1 MSDAFDEVNRKAA
14 QAAGMTE
21 GEARNVQQAL
31 RGVAKD
37 MVTMTCMHLRKEH
50 GISYPSTCASI
61 LQAAIL
67 QAAILALREL
77 VPHAP
82 IFDWI
87 RAIADAS
94 ETAHAGRPADPEQVD
109 RLHRLVI
116 EMQQHAR
123 AAGEGGGGTVQ

>member
-1 MSDAFDEVNRKAA
+1 MSNPFDEVNRQAA
-14 QAAGMTE
+14 KAAGMTDE
-21 GEARNVQQAL
+21 QGKMVQQAL
-31 RGVAKD
+31 RRTSEDV
-37 MVTMTCMHLRKEH
+37 VSITCDRLLARYA
-50 GISYPSTCASI
+50 ISPGSTCASI
-61 LQAAIL
+61 LQAAI
-67 QAAILALREL
+67 IGLREY

-94 ETAHAGRPADPEQVD
+94 EAVHAGGQPTAEQVD

-123 AAGEGGGGTVQ
+123 AVGKGGGGTVQ

>member
-1 MSDAFDEVNRKAA
+1 MSNPFDEVNRQAA
-14 QAAGMTE
+14 KAAGMTE
-21 GEARNVQQAL
+21 GEARNVQHAL
-31 RGVAKD
+31 RGVAED

-67 QAAILALREL
+67 ALREY

-94 ETAHAGRPADPEQVD
+94 EAVHAGGQPTAEQVD

-123 AAGEGGGGTVQ
+123 AAREDAGGTVQ

>member
-1 MSDAFDEVNRKAA
+1 MSNPFDEVNRKAA

-31 RGVAKD
+31 RGMSEY

-61 LQAAIL
+61 LQDAI
-67 QAAILALREL
+67 QALREL

-87 RAIADAS
+87 RAVADAS

>member
-1 MSDAFDEVNRKAA
+1 MTNPFDEMNRQAA
-14 QAAGMTE
+14 EAAGMTDE
-21 GEARNVQQAL
+21 QAQMVRQAL
-31 RGVAKD
+31 RRTSEDLVSF
-37 MVTMTCMHLRKEH
+37 TCDRLLERYS
-50 GISYPSTCASI
+50 ISPGSTCASI
-61 LQAAIL
+61 LQAAI
-67 QAAILALREL
+67 IGLREY

-87 RAIADAS
+87 RATADAS
-94 ETAHAGRPADPEQVD
+94 EAVHAGGQPTAEQVD

>member
-1 MSDAFDEVNRKAA
+1 MSNPFDEVNRQAA

-21 GEARNVQQAL
+21 GEARNVQHAL
-31 RGVAKD
+31 RGVAED

-67 QAAILALREL
+67 ALREL

-87 RAIADAS
+87 RAVTDAA
-94 ETAHAGRPADPEQVD
+94 ETNHLGRPADPEQVD
-109 RLHRLVI
+109 RLYRLVI

-123 AAGEGGGGTVQ
+123 AVGKGGGGTVQ

>member
-1 MSDAFDEVNRKAA
+1 MSNPFDEVNRQAA
-14 QAAGMTE
+14 KAAGMTE
-21 GEARNVQQAL
+21 GEARNVQHAL
-31 RGVAKD
+31 RGVAED
-37 MVTMTCMHLRKEH
+37 MVTMTCMHLHKEH
-50 GISYPSTCASI
+50 GISYPSTCAS
-61 LQAAIL
+61 IL

-87 RAIADAS
+87 RAVADAS
-94 ETAHAGRPADPEQVD
+94 ETNHLGRPADPEQVD
-109 RLHRLVI
+109 RLHRLVM

>member
-1 MSDAFDEVNRKAA
+1 MSDAFDEVNRQAA

-21 GEARNVQQAL
+21 EQTRDVQQAL
-31 RGVAKD
+31 RGMSED
-37 MVTMTCMHLRKEH
+37 MVTMTCSTLRRRY
-50 GISYPSTCASI
+50 GISPASTCASI
-61 LQAAIL
+61 LQAAIMG
-67 QAAILALREL
+67 LREH

-87 RAIADAS
+87 RAIADAA
-94 ETAHAGRPADPEQVD
+94 ETNHRGLPADPEQVD

>member
-1 MSDAFDEVNRKAA
+1 MSNPFDEVNRKAA

-21 GEARNVQQAL
+21 EQTRDVQQAL
-31 RGVAKD
+31 LGMSED
-37 MVTMTCMHLRKEH
+37 MVTMTCIALRKEH
-50 GISYPSTCASI
+50 GISYPYTCAS
-61 LQAAIL
+61 IL

-87 RAIADAS
+87 RAVADAS